1 MQKQTYTVVCPR
13 CGGEFDEKEKFCPHC
28 DTPNRKMIC
37 RSCGAQINASE
48 RVCTVCGAKNKR
60 KASSAKKPLLIGGA
74 VLAAIC
80 IIFAPKQPSQSEA
93 VPAQSQ
99 EEVSATLEAP
109 EQSAVQDAPTQ
120 SETQDTPEQS
130 SQSFNVEKHSGTLF
144 SSGTVEITIPSDYI
158 GENAT
163 QEELDAK
170 VEQTDGFKSATLN
183 ADGSVTYVM
192 TEACHKKLM
201 QDMAEQIDS
210 SLADMV
216 GSEDYPNVTA
226 IDAADDY
233 TKFTVTLSSDS
244 VNLQES
250 LMTLVFYMSG
260 GLYHYFGTCEPVDN
274 INVRFVDQSGNLLE
288 EANSKDTSPDALS
301 SDGNSDVSETEMPT
315 ETSSPDPS
323 QGKSSGKFVAS
334 AGSDKFHWPD
344 CKWAKKILSEN
355 EIWFDSADDAIAAGY
370 SACGSCHPK

>member
-1 MQKQTYTVVCPR
+1 MPKDTYFVRCPR
-13 CGGEFDEKEKFCPHC
+13 CGENFDEKLKFCPHC

-48 RVCTVCGAKNKR
+48 RVCKVCGAKNRR
-60 KASSAKKPLLIGGA
+60 KTGSSRNFILIGVT
-74 VLAAIC
+74 VLAALGILL
-80 IIFAPKQPSQSEA
+80 FPKQPNPADQPPAQAQEA
-93 VPAQSQ
+93 VSQ
-99 EEVSATLEAP
+99 TPETP
-109 EQSAVQDAPTQ
+109 EQSTAHDA
-120 SETQDTPEQS
+120 PEQS

-144 SSGTVEITIPSDYI
+144 SGGTVEITIPSDYV

-170 VEQTDGFKSATLN
+170 VAQTDGFKSATLN

-226 IDAADDY
+226 IDSSDDY

-260 GLYHYFGTCEPVDN
+260 GLYHYFSTGEPVDN
-274 INVRFVDQSGNLLE
+274 INVRFVDQSGNLLQ
-288 EANSKDTSPDALS
+288 EANSKDVDPDALS
-301 SDGNSDVSETEMPT
+301 SDGDVVVSEA
-315 ETSSPDPS
+315 ETPEEDVSPDPS
-323 QGKSSGKFVAS
+323 QGKSAGKFVAS
-334 AGSDKFHWPD
+334 SDSDKFHWPD
-344 CKWAKKILSEN
+344 CRWAKKILSEN
-355 EIWFDSADDAIAAGY
+355 EIWFDSFDDAIAAGY
-370 SACGSCHPK
+370 GACGTCNPR

>member
-1 MQKQTYTVVCPR
+1 MPRQNYTVVCPR

-37 RSCGAQINASE
+37 RSCGKQINA
-48 RVCTVCGAKNKR
+48 RDPVCKFCGAKNR
-60 KASSAKKPLLIGGA
+60 RRVDPLRIGLLASVPLLI
-74 VLAAIC
+74 VLLVILL
-80 IIFAPKQPSQSEA
+80 PKKSGTVKEPSGTQMQA
-93 VPAQSQ
+93 
-99 EEVSATLEAP
+99 EVSPASESP
-109 EQSAVQDAPTQ
+109 DRSSAQ
-120 SETQDTPEQS
+120 SETQDTSGQS

-158 GENAT
+158 GENIT

-192 TEACHKKLM
+192 TESCHKKLM

-210 SLADMV
+210 SLADIV
-216 GSEDYPNVTA
+216 GSADYPNVIA
-226 IDAADDY
+226 IDSSDDY

-244 VNLQES
+244 VTLQDS

-260 GLYHYFGTCEPVDN
+260 GLYHYFSTGEPVDN
-274 INVRFVDQSGNLLE
+274 INVRFVDQSGNLLQ
-288 EANSKDTSPDALS
+288 EANSKDA
-301 SDGNSDVSETEMPT
+301 NSDVSEAD
-315 ETSSPDPS
+315 TSVEAASPDPS

-334 AGSDKFHWPD
+334 ADSDKFHWPD
-344 CKWAKKILSEN
+344 CQWAKKILSEN

-370 SACGSCHPK
+370 GACGTCRPK